1 MAFCVTSRHEG
12 SHNSIDRSLSEL
24 KSIIIKYYPN
34 DRNAVLLSDALMD
47 IYMVEEDFLNHCHME
62 DTLFAEC
69 VRRLEENFPLLP
81 SPGGETEFKEDDG
94 NTPWPWEKDGEG
106 PLSEREREVI
116 RLVAMGL
123 SNKEIA
129 ERMFIAVNTVMTHR
143 RNISR
148 KLDIHAAAGLTIYA
162 IVNGIIN
169 VEDVKL

>member
-1 MAFCVTSRHEG
+1 MS
-12 SHNSIDRSLSEL
+12 S
-24 KSIIIKYYPN
+24 
-34 DRNAVLLSDALMD
+34 M
-47 IYMVEEDFLNHCHME
+47 
-62 DTLFAEC
+62 
-69 VRRLEENFPLLP
+69 
-81 SPGGETEFKEDDG
+81 SPESQETESEP
-94 NTPWPWEKDGEG
+94 NVVSGEE
-106 PLSEREREVI
+106 LSEREREVI